1 MTDDR
6 DDTIILSAALL
17 AGLDHAGRTEPG
29 QPSRQELATRI
40 ITEWLHAR
48 GHLRGQGCDEGR
60 RPDELNT
67 GNDD

>member
-1 MTDDR
+1 MTENHDE
-6 DDTIILSAALL
+6 TIPLSSALL
-17 AGLDHAGRTEPG
+17 IGLDHARESEPG

-40 ITEWLHAR
+40 IAEWLLAR

-67 GNDD
+67 G